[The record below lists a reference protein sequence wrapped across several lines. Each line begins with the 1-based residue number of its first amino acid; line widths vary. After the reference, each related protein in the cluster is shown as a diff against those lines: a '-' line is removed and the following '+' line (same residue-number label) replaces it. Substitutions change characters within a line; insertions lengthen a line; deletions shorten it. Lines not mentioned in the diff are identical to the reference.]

1 MPLDLLLLMV
11 SEKNDKIIKDK
22 GFRTSVSGNVTLF
35 YFTISKNYFI
45 THTILFYNTFS
56 IPKLY
61 FY

>member
-35 YFTISKNYFI
+35 YFTISKNHFI
-45 THTILFYNTFS
+45 THTIQFYNTFS